1 MGKEFGLMKLRAPL
15 SSATQGALW
24 MMTAAFAFAILIG
37 LIRYIAEEY
46 AIHPFQI
53 AFFRNF
59 FGLLVMLPW
68 LFRAGFRVLHTQR
81 IGLHMM
87 RSLVGLVAMLTWFTA
102 ITWMPLAEAV
112 ALSFTVPLFATA
124 AAPFFLG
131 ESVGWRRWSATLV
144 GFLGAMLL
152 LRPGNAMLTPAAGL
166 VLFSAAMMAVSVIL
180 IKTLSRT
187 ETPNVTVTY
196 MLLFLTPLSLVP
208 ALFVW
213 KMPLLS
219 ELPVLIA
226 LGVTA
231 TLAHLAMT
239 RAFSATDVTAILPFD
254 YLRLP
259 FVALIGFFAFGQVP
273 DIWTWVGGGVIA
285 LAAIY
290 IAERESRLRRTPIT
304 PASVAAV
311 EGVGPAA
318 IKPPADSPIACERKN
333 NAKTD

>member
-1 MGKEFGLMKLRAPL
+1 MGKEFGPMKPRAPL
-15 SSATQGALW
+15 SSAAQGALW
-24 MMTAAFAFAILIG
+24 MVTAAFAFAILIG
-37 LIRYIAEEY
+37 LIRYIAEEH
-46 AIHPFQI
+46 ATHPFQI

-59 FGLLVMLPW
+59 FGLLFMLPW
-68 LFRAGFRVLHTQR
+68 LFRAGVRVLHTQR
-81 IGLHMM
+81 ISLHMI
-87 RSLVGLVAMLTWFTA
+87 RSLVGLIAMLTWFTA

-152 LRPGNAMLTPAAGL
+152 LQPGSAMLAPAAGL

-187 ETPNVTVTY
+187 EAPTVTVTY
-196 MLLFLTPLSLVP
+196 MLIFLTPLSLVP

-219 ELPVLIA
+219 ELPALVA

-259 FVALIGFFAFGQVP
+259 FVAFIGFFAFGQEP
-273 DIWTWVGGGVIA
+273 DIWTWIGGGVIA

-290 IAERESRLRRTPIT
+290 IAERESRLRRTAIT

-311 EGVGPAA
+311 EGAGPTA
-318 IKPPADSPIACERKN
+318 IKPPPDTREEK

>member
-1 MGKEFGLMKLRAPL
+1 MQKPFDRIKVPPTL
-15 SSATQGALW
+15 SSARQGALW
-24 MMTAAFAFAILIG
+24 MTAAAFTFAILIG
-37 LIRYIAEEY
+37 LIRFIASEY
-46 AIHPFQI
+46 AYHPFEI

-59 FGLLVMLPW
+59 FGLLFMLPW
-68 LFRAGFRVLHTQR
+68 LFRAGFQVLHTQR
-81 IGLHMM
+81 MGLHVT

-131 ESVGWRRWSATLV
+131 ERVGWRRWSATSV

-152 LRPGNAMLTPAAGL
+152 LRPGSEAIAPAALL

-180 IKTLSRT
+180 IKILSRS
-187 ETPNVTVTY
+187 ESANVTVTY
-196 MLLFLTPLSLVP
+196 MLIFLTPLSLIP

-213 KMPLLS
+213 KMPVLA
-219 ELPVLIA
+219 ELPALIA

-239 RAFSATDVTAILPFD
+239 RAFSVTDVTAILPFD

-259 FVALIGFFAFGQVP
+259 FVATIGFFAFGEMP
-273 DIWTWVGGGVIA
+273 DVWTWIGGGIIA

-290 IAERESRLRRTPIT
+290 IAERESRLQRTPIT
-304 PASVAAV
+304 PASAAAV
-311 EGVGPAA
+311 EGAGPTVMRERPNGPEESA
-318 IKPPADSPIACERKN
+318 KPD
-333 NAKTD
+333 